1 MRSLSR
7 RRFADAFSVLVAGA
21 LLNVAVFQALRISP
35 EKLALFAAVAIAAE
49 AIQRREHELL
59 PDALGGERFSL
70 TSPIQIAAIL
80 VAGPWVGAAVAGWS
94 VVAVGLFRSFEL
106 RRLLG
111 HAGALA
117 AAALAGG
124 FAFEMAG
131 GIVGTLRLPDDMMPA
146 VLAGLV
152 YVTVR
157 TMLEGVVTRRA
168 ALPDL
173 VTSASAVGLGI
184 ALGFAALYELWLAFA
199 LAPMLLLVERL
210 YARVVALRGEMATA
224 LETFANIVDERDAS
238 TYGHSLRVANY
249 VNELAAS
256 LGLPR
261 SEVRRLWWAG
271 RLHDLG
277 KVAVDAAVLGKPG
290 KLSPAEWGTV
300 WRAPRLSA
308 RLLQRF
314 RFAAQQAQAVEYHRE
329 RFNGTGYYRVSQENI
344 PLAAHFL
351 ILADAFDAMT
361 TDRPFRERM
370 GREQA
375 LAEIERGSGSQFHPV
390 IAKAFVAVQ
399 RGQDPAD
406 VLTAEELAEIRD
418 ASVPPPSSLPTL
430 GELFRRPE
438 VTALAG
444 GALLLVGLGTAIFPL
459 AVAGVVT
466 TLVGL
471 KLWHSRRRRVAR
483 LTRAL
488 HETFSHTADH
498 AQMFG
503 SFVDAIDKQ
512 HVWPLVYAAFVE
524 WAQDGSGGTAKLERG
539 AHRPPDTAVVSWLL
553 REAESGGGVVVDE
566 GVELPSVAFS
576 AALPLRR
583 DNSAL
588 VGFLLLC
595 GKEEPPVHVVPA
607 LEACLD
613 ALGPAFGEARPADV
627 LRLRKENVKRLDARR
642 RRQARTLEA

>member
-7 RRFADAFSVLVAGA
+7 RRLADGLSVLLAGA
-21 LLNVAVFQALRISP
+21 LLNVAVFQSLRVSP
-35 EKLALFAAVAIAAE
+35 EQLALFAAVAIAAE

-94 VVAVGLFRSFEL
+94 VVAVGLFRNFEV

-111 HAGALA
+111 RAGALA

-124 FAFEMAG
+124 FAFELAG
-131 GIVGTLRLPDDMMPA
+131 GIVGVLRLPDDVMPA
-146 VLAGLV
+146 ALAGLV

-157 TMLEGVVTRRA
+157 TLLEGLVTRRA
-168 ALPDL
+168 SLPDL
-173 VTSASAVGLGI
+173 VSSASAIGLGI
-184 ALGFAALYELWLAFA
+184 ALAFAALYELWLAFA

-210 YARVVALRGEMATA
+210 YGRVVTLRGEMATA

-249 VNELAAS
+249 VNDLAAS

-261 SEVRRLWWAG
+261 SEVQRLWWAG

-277 KVAVDAAVLGKPG
+277 KVAVDASVLGKPG

-361 TDRPFRERM
+361 TDKPFRERM
-370 GREQA
+370 GREEA
-375 LAEIERGSGSQFHPV
+375 LAEIERESGSQFHPV
-390 IAKAFVAVQ
+390 IAKAFIAIQ
-399 RGQDPAD
+399 RGQDPAT
-406 VLTAEELAEIRD
+406 VLTPQELAEIRD

-430 GELFRRPE
+430 GELFHRPE

-471 KLWHSRRRRVAR
+471 KLWHSKRRRVAR
-483 LTRAL
+483 LTKAL
-488 HETFSHTADH
+488 HETFRHAADH

-503 SFVDAIDKQ
+503 GFIDAIDKQ

-524 WAQDGSGGTAKLERG
+524 WAQDGSGGTATLERG
-539 AHRPPDTAVVSWLL
+539 AHRPPDTAIVSWLL
-553 REAESGGGVVVDE
+553 REAESGRGLVVDE
-566 GVELPSVAFS
+566 GVELPSVAFA

-588 VGFLLLC
+588 VGFILLC
-595 GKEEPPVHVVPA
+595 GKEEPAAHVLPA
-607 LEACLD
+607 LEACID

-627 LRLRKENVKRLDARR
+627 LRLRKENVKRLGLRR
-642 RRQARTLEA
+642 RREARTLEA

>member
-7 RRFADAFSVLVAGA
+7 RRLADGFFVVLAGV
-21 LLNVAVFQALRISP
+21 LLNAAVFQALRVSP

-49 AIQRREHELL
+49 ALQRREHELL

-94 VVAVGLFRSFEL
+94 VVAVGLFRNFES
-106 RRLLG
+106 RQLLG
-111 HAGALA
+111 RAGALA

-124 FAFEMAG
+124 FAFELAG
-131 GIVGTLRLPDDMMPA
+131 GIVGVLRLPDDVMPA
-146 VLAGLV
+146 ALAGLV
-152 YVTVR
+152 YVAVR

-173 VTSASAVGLGI
+173 VTSASAIGLGL
-184 ALGFAALYELWLAFA
+184 ALAFAALDELWLAFA

-210 YARVVALRGEMATA
+210 YGRVVALRGEMATA

-249 VNELAAS
+249 VNDLADS

-290 KLSPAEWGTV
+290 KLSPAEWSTV

-361 TDRPFRERM
+361 TDKPFRERM
-370 GREQA
+370 GREEA
-375 LAEIERGSGSQFHPV
+375 LAEIERESGSQFHPV
-390 IAKAFVAVQ
+390 IAKAFVALQ

-438 VTALAG
+438 VTALVG

-459 AVAGVVT
+459 AAAGSFM
-466 TLVGL
+466 TLAGL

-483 LTRAL
+483 LTKAL
-488 HETFSHTADH
+488 RETFRHAADH

-503 SFVDAIDKQ
+503 SLVDAIDKQ

-539 AHRPPDTAVVSWLL
+539 AHRPPDTAVISWLI
-553 REAESGGGVVVDE
+553 REAESGTGLVVDE
-566 GVELPSVAFS
+566 GVELPSVAFA

-583 DNSAL
+583 DNSSL
-588 VGFLLLC
+588 VGFILLC
-595 GKEEPPVHVVPA
+595 GKDDPPAHVVPA
-607 LEACLD
+607 LDACID

-642 RRQARTLEA
+642 RREARTLEA

>member
-1 MRSLSR
+1 MLGRAAPSR
-7 RRFADAFSVLVAGA
+7 
-21 LLNVAVFQALRISP
+21 LLLSP
-35 EKLALFAAVAIAAE
+35 EVSPSSWRAASSA
-49 AIQRREHELL
+49 
-59 PDALGGERFSL
+59 S
-70 TSPIQIAAIL
+70 
-80 VAGPWVGAAVAGWS
+80 
-94 VVAVGLFRSFEL
+94 
-106 RRLLG
+106 
-111 HAGALA
+111 
-117 AAALAGG
+117 
-124 FAFEMAG
+124 
-131 GIVGTLRLPDDMMPA
+131 LRLPDDVMPA
-146 VLAGLV
+146 ALAGLV

-157 TMLEGVVTRRA
+157 TLLEGIVTRRA
-168 ALPDL
+168 SLPDL
-173 VTSASAVGLGI
+173 VTSASAIGLGI
-184 ALGFAALYELWLAFA
+184 ALAFAALYELWLAFA
-199 LAPMLLLVERL
+199 LAPMMLLVERL
-210 YARVVALRGEMATA
+210 YGRVVALRGEMATA

-249 VNELAAS
+249 VNDLADS

-277 KVAVDAAVLGKPG
+277 KVAVDASTLGKPG

-375 LAEIERGSGSQFHPV
+375 LAEIERESGSQFHPV

-399 RGQDPAD
+399 RGQDPAA
-406 VLTAEELAEIRD
+406 VLTAEELAELRD

-459 AVAGVVT
+459 AAAGVVT

-483 LTRAL
+483 LTKTL
-488 HETFSHTADH
+488 DGTFGHAADH

-503 SFVDAIDKQ
+503 GFVDAIDKQ
-512 HVWPLVYAAFVE
+512 DVWPLVYAAFVE

-539 AHRPPDTAVVSWLL
+539 AHRPPDTAVVSWLI

-566 GVELPSVAFS
+566 GVELPSVAFA

-583 DNSAL
+583 DNSSL
-588 VGFLLLC
+588 VGFILLC
-595 GKEEPPVHVVPA
+595 GKEEPPAHVLPA

-642 RRQARTLEA
+642 RREARTLEA

>member
-7 RRFADAFSVLVAGA
+7 RRLADGFSVLLAGA
-21 LLNVAVFQALRISP
+21 LLNVAVFQALRVSP

-131 GIVGTLRLPDDMMPA
+131 GIVGTLRLPDDLMPA

-157 TMLEGVVTRRA
+157 TLLEGVVTRRA
-168 ALPDL
+168 SLPDL

-277 KVAVDAAVLGKPG
+277 KVAVDASVLGKPG

-361 TDRPFRERM
+361 TDKPFRERM

-375 LAEIERGSGSQFHPV
+375 LAEIERESGSQFHPV

-406 VLTAEELAEIRD
+406 VLTAEELAELRD
-418 ASVPPPSSLPTL
+418 ASVPPPSTLPTL

-444 GALLLVGLGTAIFPL
+444 GALLLVGLGTTIFPL
-459 AVAGVVT
+459 AVAGVLT

-483 LTRAL
+483 LTQGARRELQSRGRPRADVRRL
-488 HETFSHTADH
+488 RRRDRQAERLAPRLRRIRGVGARTAQ
-498 AQMFG
+498 AGRPSSSAARTGPRTRRSSAG
-503 SFVDAIDKQ
+503 SSARRS
-512 HVWPLVYAAFVE
+512 PAGASSSTR
-524 WAQDGSGGTAKLERG
+524 ASSCRASPSRPRCRCAGT
-539 AHRPPDTAVVSWLL
+539 TARWS
-553 REAESGGGVVVDE
+553 ASSS
-566 GVELPSVAFS
+566 SVA
-576 AALPLRR
+576 RR
-583 DNSAL
+583 S
-588 VGFLLLC
+588 
-595 GKEEPPVHVVPA
+595 
-607 LEACLD
+607 
-613 ALGPAFGEARPADV
+613 
-627 LRLRKENVKRLDARR
+627 LRLTSSPLSRRVSTRSGPRSARLVLPTCSGCGRR
-642 RRQARTLEA
+642 T

>member
-1 MRSLSR
+1 ML
-7 RRFADAFSVLVAGA
+7 AGV
-21 LLNVAVFQALRISP
+21 LLNVAVFQALHFSP

-49 AIQRREHELL
+49 ALQRREHDLL

-70 TSPIQIAAIL
+70 TSPIQIAALI
-80 VAGPWVGAAVAGWS
+80 VAGPWVAAAVAGWS
-94 VVAVGLFRSFEL
+94 VVAVGIFREFSS
-106 RRLLG
+106 RRLLLR
-111 HAGALA
+111 ASALA

-124 FAFEMAG
+124 AAFQAAG
-131 GIVGTLRLPDDMMPA
+131 GIVGALTLPDDVLPA
-146 VLAGLV
+146 ALGGLV

-157 TMLEGVVTRRA
+157 TLLEGLVTKRV

-184 ALGFAALYELWLAFA
+184 ALAYAAIHELWVAIA
-199 LAPMLLLVERL
+199 LAPMLLLVEQL
-210 YARVVALRGEMATA
+210 YGRVVALRAEMATA
-224 LETFANIVDERDAS
+224 LETFANIVDERDPS
-238 TYGHSLRVANY
+238 TYGHSQRVADY
-249 VNELAAS
+249 VDELASS

-277 KVAVDAAVLGKPG
+277 KVAVDAAVLAKPG

-300 WRAPRLSA
+300 WRSPRLSA

-329 RFNGTGYYRVSQENI
+329 RYNGTGYYRVSRENI

-361 TDRPFRERM
+361 TDKPFRRRM
-370 GREQA
+370 SREEA
-375 LAEIERGSGSQFHPV
+375 LLEIERESGSQFHPV
-390 IAKAFVAVQ
+390 IAKAFVALQ
-399 RGQDPAD
+399 RGQDPAQ

-418 ASVPPPSSLPTL
+418 ASAPPPSTLPTF
-430 GELFRRPE
+430 GEVFHRPE

-444 GALLLVGLGTAIFPL
+444 GALLLVGLGTTLLPL
-459 AVAGVVT
+459 VAAGAVT
-466 TLVGL
+466 TLAGL
-471 KLWHSRRRRVAR
+471 KLWHSRRRRVSR
-483 LTRAL
+483 LTTAL
-488 HETFSHTADH
+488 LETVSHAADH

-503 SFVDAIDKQ
+503 SFVDAIDKEA
-512 HVWPLVYAAFVE
+512 VWPLVYAAFVE
-524 WAQDGSGGTAKLERG
+524 WAEDGSGGTARLERG
-539 AHRPPDTAVVSWLL
+539 GHRPPDTAIVSWLL
-553 REAESGGGVVVDE
+553 REAESGAGLVVDE
-566 GVELPSVAFS
+566 GVELPSVGFS

-583 DNSAL
+583 DNSLL
-588 VGFLLLC
+588 VGFILLC
-595 GKEEPPVHVVPA
+595 GENEPPAHVLPA
-607 LEACLD
+607 LEACVD

-627 LRLRKENVKRLDARR
+627 LRLRNENVKRLDPRR